1 MAHFNIERQKK
12 SGRTI
17 EFCLGLCGGI
27 FGVLAATTMLG
38 FTIPDI
44 GDIDFSYWLLSIV
57 LTSIFSI
64 SGVVGSLFVRKY
76 HLLGGV
82 LMLGA
87 AIGGVL
93 SQNMFFIMYL
103 AFPLLLIG
111 GLIALIRGGEFLKLF
126 SMWWFYII
134 IASSIFVPILLFRGY
149 Y

>member
-1 MAHFNIERQKK
+1 MNKNI
-12 SGRTI
+12 GRTV

-44 GDIDFSYWLLSIV
+44 GDIDFSYWLLSIL

-64 SGVVGSLFVRKY
+64 SGVVGSLFVRKH

-111 GLIALIRGGEFLKLF
+111 GLVALIRGGEFLKLF
-126 SMWWFYII
+126 SKWWFYIVL
-134 IASSIFVPILLFRGY
+134 ALSTFVPLLLFWGY

>member
-1 MAHFNIERQKK
+1 MTHFNIERQKK
-12 SGRTI
+12 LGRTV

-44 GDIDFSYWLLSIV
+44 GDDIDFSYWLLSIL

-64 SGVVGSLFVRKY
+64 SGVVGSLFVRKH

-111 GLIALIRGGEFLKLF
+111 
-126 SMWWFYII
+126 
-134 IASSIFVPILLFRGY
+134 
-149 Y
+149 